1 MNSPERKIKVL
12 TTIERELKS
21 CDEFFFSVAF
31 VTRSGVAVLIDIFQE
46 LLKRGIKGKILV
58 SQYLNFTEP
67 EALKAL
73 LKFSNIELKI
83 VTKGGY
89 HAKGYMFK
97 RGEKYNLIVGSSNF
111 TSTAFS
117 TNKEWNLKVSTTKE
131 SYLTKRM
138 LSEFEE
144 EFEKSTLVT
153 PEFIMK
159 YERVYKKAKYQAMAK
174 EQDNI
179 MENEVFYRIESEDE
193 VPYEVISE
201 NILEPNLMQKEAL
214 KSLENLREKGEKKAL
229 IISATGTGKTYL
241 SAFHV
246 QKVNPKKFLFV
257 VHRENIARAA
267 QKSFEKVIGKRKS
280 MGVYSGNSREISSDY
295 IFSTIQTIS
304 RDEHMKKFHPE
315 HFDYIVID
323 ETHRAGADSY
333 KKIMEYFK
341 PKFLMGM
348 TATPE
353 RTDGYNIFESFDYN
367 IAYEIRLQQALEAE
381 MLSPFHYY
389 GVKDIYAG
397 DMETE
402 FEFLNSDERAR
413 HIIEKAE
420 FYGCDDGEIRG
431 LVFCSKVEECKIFS
445 KKFNE
450 YGFNTR
456 YLSGGNSEDER
467 RDAINL
473 LESDGRDKIDY
484 IFTVDIFN
492 EGIDIPKVNQVIM
505 VRPTQSAII
514 FVQQLGRGLRKSE
527 GKNYLTVIDFIGNYK
542 NNYMIPIALFGDNS
556 YNKDT
561 LRNLMVKGN
570 RMIPGSSTISFDEI
584 SKKEI
589 FQAIDTAKL
598 DGKKDLTKDYEL
610 LKFKI
615 GKIPSMMDF
624 IEHGSRDPY
633 NYVIYSKN
641 SYYEFL
647 KNIKEEIEVLGEYKE
662 QLLKLFS
669 LNIGNGK
676 RIHEILLMKNLMKNK
691 TLKGEEFLNLLYS
704 RYEIDDCENET
715 IDSVLRNLN
724 FDFVRESHEII
735 GYIEEKKEF
744 YLKKSFINCL
754 ENEEFKNQILDIMN
768 YGEYTFNKKY
778 SREKYQAG
786 FILYEKYSRKDVCRI
801 LNWELNEEGTVNGY
815 KVREEKNSCPIFVN
829 YHKSEDINPNIAY
842 EDGFIDRHTFKW
854 MSRSQRKLESK
865 EIQIIKNNKK
875 LRIPLFIKK
884 HDGESTDFYYMGD
897 MIPQQ
902 ESFKQ
907 KEMPNGAPVVE
918 VTYTLKYSV
927 QEEIYEYITTL

>member
-1 MNSPERKIKVL
+1 
-12 TTIERELKS
+12 
-21 CDEFFFSVAF
+21 
-31 VTRSGVAVLIDIFQE
+31 
-46 LLKRGIKGKILV
+46 
-58 SQYLNFTEP
+58 
-67 EALKAL
+67 
-73 LKFSNIELKI
+73 
-83 VTKGGY
+83 
-89 HAKGYMFK
+89 
-97 RGEKYNLIVGSSNF
+97 
-111 TSTAFS
+111 
-117 TNKEWNLKVSTTKE
+117 
-131 SYLTKRM
+131 
-138 LSEFEE
+138 
-144 EFEKSTLVT
+144 
-153 PEFIMK
+153 
-159 YERVYKKAKYQAMAK
+159 
-174 EQDNI
+174 
-179 MENEVFYRIESEDE
+179 
-193 VPYEVISE
+193 
-201 NILEPNLMQKEAL
+201 
-214 KSLENLREKGEKKAL
+214 
-229 IISATGTGKTYL
+229 
-241 SAFHV
+241 
-246 QKVNPKKFLFV
+246 
-257 VHRENIARAA
+257 
-267 QKSFEKVIGKRKS
+267 

-715 IDSVLRNLN
+715 I
-724 FDFVRESHEII
+724 
-735 GYIEEKKEF
+735 
-744 YLKKSFINCL
+744 
-754 ENEEFKNQILDIMN
+754 
-768 YGEYTFNKKY
+768 
-778 SREKYQAG
+778 
-786 FILYEKYSRKDVCRI
+786 
-801 LNWELNEEGTVNGY
+801 
-815 KVREEKNSCPIFVN
+815 
-829 YHKSEDINPNIAY
+829 
-842 EDGFIDRHTFKW
+842 
-854 MSRSQRKLESK
+854 
-865 EIQIIKNNKK
+865 
-875 LRIPLFIKK
+875 
-884 HDGESTDFYYMGD
+884 
-897 MIPQQ
+897 
-902 ESFKQ
+902 
-907 KEMPNGAPVVE
+907 
-918 VTYTLKYSV
+918 
-927 QEEIYEYITTL
+927 

>member
-1 MNSPERKIKVL
+1 
-12 TTIERELKS
+12 
-21 CDEFFFSVAF
+21 
-31 VTRSGVAVLIDIFQE
+31 
-46 LLKRGIKGKILV
+46 
-58 SQYLNFTEP
+58 
-67 EALKAL
+67 
-73 LKFSNIELKI
+73 
-83 VTKGGY
+83 
-89 HAKGYMFK
+89 
-97 RGEKYNLIVGSSNF
+97 
-111 TSTAFS
+111 
-117 TNKEWNLKVSTTKE
+117 
-131 SYLTKRM
+131 
-138 LSEFEE
+138 
-144 EFEKSTLVT
+144 
-153 PEFIMK
+153 
-159 YERVYKKAKYQAMAK
+159 
-174 EQDNI
+174 
-179 MENEVFYRIESEDE
+179 
-193 VPYEVISE
+193 EVISE

-267 QKSFEKVIGKRKS
+267 QKIFEKVIGKRKS